1 MKGRGL
7 PPRSQIDKQIK
18 WTKRQRELCQGGESN
33 SESAMYCAG
42 NLKRGLLH
50 VSSGVKVLYTQ
61 GMCSRGIFIET
72 LLTVR

>member
-1 MKGRGL
+1 MDKETKGIVLGRV
-7 PPRSQIDKQIK
+7 
-18 WTKRQRELCQGGESN
+18 SN
-33 SESAMYCAG
+33 TGSAMYCAE

-61 GMCSRGIFIET
+61 GTCSQGIFIET